1 MILLFLFIVIGVLIT
16 VKTIIDTRNSVVMRE
31 KDLLLMTDQRLSSL
45 VLEINNFPR
54 GPGQDVLF
62 LSNITS
68 LKDFSAD
75 PQEKDLKDKV
85 SADLDSYLN
94 QSEAFYSIVY
104 LDLKSGESIYL
115 NQYGR
120 NDMSVDSYLFKE
132 IESVIRITGSLDK
145 GMVHLSNAHRHEEFG
160 EIITAIEYATPV
172 FSSNNERIG
181 VINLTVNINY
191 ILEDVRNY
199 SKPNEDVFLIDSNGV
214 YLSNQNPVKEFIEG
228 SMEGYGSFIDDYP
241 GTAKNILMTGNRRME
256 SDEHIFSIRHIYPA
270 ASGFEFYNEEA
281 GRIYE
286 YPYHWMLISVL
297 EKDDGK
303 EEISTNYYFLGVVLL
318 LLCLGIITT
327 HKSSLSKRKAFLV
340 AAILLFSLSGKAE
353 AMTVDVYIPEKYK
366 DMTAGERLYFEVD
379 IKYPENTTRRDIR
392 LEYNILKDNEIIAK
406 TKSLKAVETQ
416 ASFMD
421 YIVVPEFAKAGEYKI
436 KTIISNGTSV
446 EGETM
451 FSVKEKNF
459 EIKLI
464 FYVIIG
470 LIGFL
475 SVIIGWEVIKLG
487 KIKK

>member
-1 MILLFLFIVIGVLIT
+1 M
-16 VKTIIDTRNSVVMRE
+16 
-31 KDLLLMTDQRLSSL
+31 
-45 VLEINNFPR
+45 
-54 GPGQDVLF
+54 
-62 LSNITS
+62 
-68 LKDFSAD
+68 
-75 PQEKDLKDKV
+75 
-85 SADLDSYLN
+85 
-94 QSEAFYSIVY
+94 
-104 LDLKSGESIYL
+104 
-115 NQYGR
+115 
-120 NDMSVDSYLFKE
+120 
-132 IESVIRITGSLDK
+132 
-145 GMVHLSNAHRHEEFG
+145 
-160 EIITAIEYATPV
+160 
-172 FSSNNERIG
+172 
-181 VINLTVNINY
+181 
-191 ILEDVRNY
+191 
-199 SKPNEDVFLIDSNGV
+199 
-214 YLSNQNPVKEFIEG
+214 
-228 SMEGYGSFIDDYP
+228 
-241 GTAKNILMTGNRRME
+241 
-256 SDEHIFSIRHIYPA
+256 
-270 ASGFEFYNEEA
+270 
-281 GRIYE
+281 
-286 YPYHWMLISVL
+286 
-297 EKDDGK
+297 
-303 EEISTNYYFLGVVLL
+303 
-318 LLCLGIITT
+318 
-327 HKSSLSKRKAFLV
+327 V